1 MTDGHKEQI
10 EGERKRMGESVVAG
24 KASEFTPAERREFM
38 RLVREGGEVG
48 DVVLARNIDAARRL
62 AFLRNRQRLIGVA
75 ARRSLAQVLVDCSD
89 DANGA
94 MGCYDLTVIG

>member
-38 RLVREGGEVG
+38 RLSGKV
-48 DVVLARNIDAARRL
+48 ARSATS
-62 AFLRNRQRLIGVA
+62 FLRAILMLRDGLHSCA
-75 ARRSLAQVLVDCSD
+75 
-89 DANGA
+89 
-94 MGCYDLTVIG
+94 TVSG